1 MKKTILSLCMLFL
14 CLTNVS
20 LAQEL
25 NFSVTVNSKQ
35 VAGTDQRVYEALQE
49 GMVNFL
55 NNRIWTNVK
64 FEDYERLEGA
74 MVVTVKNKSG
84 NTISADLNVVLRR
97 PVFKSNYN
105 TPLFNYIDTTS
116 FSNTSS
122 RNLWIL
128 QKTPSHRILHQLS
141 HSMPITVSVFIL
153 TLLVL
158 MEVTPSLK
166 QQRLLSPPLKARQNP
181 AGRHSM
187 EIETVI
193 GYSKI

>member
-105 TPLFNYIDTTS
+105 TPLFNYIDNDFVFEYIES
-116 FSNTSS
+116 
-122 RNLWIL
+122 
-128 QKTPSHRILHQLS
+128 QPMDLS
-141 HSMPITVSVFIL
+141 LIHI
-153 TLLVL
+153 
-158 MEVTPSLK
+158 
-166 QQRLLSPPLKARQNP
+166 
-181 AGRHSM
+181 
-187 EIETVI
+187 
-193 GYSKI
+193 

>member
-74 MVVTVKNKSG
+74 MVVQSSG
-84 NTISADLNVVLRR
+84 NTSVL
-97 PVFKSNYN
+97 F
-105 TPLFNYIDTTS
+105 TTS
-116 FSNTSS
+116 FATSLS
-122 RNLWIL
+122 RVML
-128 QKTPSHRILHQLS
+128 TVAAVP
-141 HSMPITVSVFIL
+141 MPTLTSFSAPNVSEVFVDVSITGCVSVTGSAFAL
-153 TLLVL
+153 F
-158 MEVTPSLK
+158 
-166 QQRLLSPPLKARQNP
+166 PPA
-181 AGRHSM
+181 
-187 EIETVI
+187 V
-193 GYSKI
+193 YS

>member
-105 TPLFNYIDTTS
+105 TPLFKCPLVYIS
-116 FSNTSS
+116 VNSSVSQFSPN
-122 RNLWIL
+122 IIHFA
-128 QKTPSHRILHQLS
+128 K
-141 HSMPITVSVFIL
+141 
-153 TLLVL
+153 
-158 MEVTPSLK
+158 
-166 QQRLLSPPLKARQNP
+166 
-181 AGRHSM
+181 
-187 EIETVI
+187 
-193 GYSKI
+193 